1 MGKVTVYPAAG
12 ILPLYFIL
20 HTSYF
25 ILKVFKLLVQ
35 KSTYLTSFLVFLLM
49 DGDPA
54 AGILRMLPGSKVK
67 NIEESCLEI

>member
-1 MGKVTVYPAAG
+1 MEADPAVG

-25 ILKVFKLLVQ
+25 LLKVFKLLVQ
-35 KSTYLTSFLVFLLM
+35 KLTYLASFLVFLLIEA
-49 DGDPA
+49 DPA
-54 AGILRMLPGSKVK
+54 AGILRMLQGSKVR

>member
-1 MGKVTVYPAAG
+1 MDGDPEAS

-25 ILKVFKLLVQ
+25 LLKVFKLLVQ
-35 KSTYLTSFLVFLLM
+35 KLTYLASFLVFLLIEA
-49 DGDPA
+49 DPA
-54 AGILRMLPGSKVK
+54 AGILRMLQGSKVR